1 LILWR
6 SGMDRLAVPVR
17 ARRRHGWDVFR
28 ERAAWHIAAGPVRCR
43 PVCGRYRRT
52 TRGEELAKLYG
63 VAIPLARDVPI
74 SWNIAPGQDVLTLR
88 FNAETGKRSLDAL
101 RWGLVPH
108 WAKDPKVG
116 HRLIN
121 ARSETVDKT
130 PSYRQ
135 AFTRRRCL
143 IPADGF
149 YEWRREAGRKVP
161 FHVQMR
167 NGLPFT
173 LAGVWEGWQDRE
185 NAEWLRTCAILTCP
199 ANEIVQCAHN
209 RMPVIL
215 DPEQHAAWV
224 GEEESH
230 FLKAFLVPY
239 PAERMTMWETSPRV
253 NSARQNDPS
262 LIEQPLRD

>member
-1 LILWR
+1 
-6 SGMDRLAVPVR
+6 M
-17 ARRRHGWDVFR
+17 
-28 ERAAWHIAAGPVRCR
+28 
-43 PVCGRYRRT
+43 CGRYRRT
-52 TRGEELAKLYG
+52 TKTEELARLYG
-63 VAIPLARDVPI
+63 VAVPAAHDVPV

-88 FNAETGKRSLDAL
+88 FNAETGERSLDAL

-130 PSYRQ
+130 LSYRQ
-135 AFTRRRCL
+135 AFTKRRCL

-149 YEWRREAGRKVP
+149 YEWQRAAGRKIP

-167 NGLPFT
+167 NGSPFT
-173 LAGVWEGWQDRE
+173 MAGVWEGWQDPVT
-185 NAEWLRTCAILTCP
+185 AEWLRTCAILTCP
-199 ANEIVQCAHN
+199 ANEIVEQAHD

-215 DPEQHAAWV
+215 DPEQHAAWL
-224 GEEESH
+224 GEAESH

-239 PAERMTMWETSPRV
+239 PGERMTMWETNTRV
-253 NSARQNDPS
+253 NSARENDAG
-262 LIEQPLRD
+262 LIERQLVD